1 MGGNEFQRIFYGRL
15 HPRVC
20 GRRARHGAGAA
31 HLVIG
36 HEHDV
41 INALSQ
47 GSPVI
52 YEGPVGAVRKR
63 RHIDGRFQA
72 IRPGGVGKFADKPGK
87 QVFIAVVNVFKVNI
101 ISCKFVEDAIADEF
115 FDELF
120 PQLFFAQDIVG
131 LARVEV
137 IIDEGPD
144 GIPLGFPFHDERI
157 EVGITQEDAVFGNTE
172 GTG

>member
-1 MGGNEFQRIFYGRL
+1 MGRNEFQSILYGRL

-31 HLVIG
+31 HLVIS

-41 INALSQ
+41 IDALSQ
-47 GSPVI
+47 GRPVVH
-52 YEGPVGAVRKR
+52 EGPVGAVRKR

-87 QVFIAVVNVFKVNI
+87 QVFIAVVDVFKINI
-101 ISCKFVEDAIADEF
+101 IPGKFIEDAIADEF

-120 PQLFFAQDIVG
+120 PQLFPAQNVVG
-131 LARVEV
+131 LASSAA
-137 IIDEGPD
+137 PS
-144 GIPLGFPFHDERI
+144 
-157 EVGITQEDAVFGNTE
+157 
-172 GTG
+172 